1 MSNSTQ
7 AQYLNSKVTTASQ
20 PELQLMLFDGALR
33 FGAKARKAW
42 AETMDHVETER
53 YLGRTLDILE
63 AIVMGVSG
71 SDQEIA
77 KQLEEQYAFLFR
89 EIAASRINND
99 LKRFDKAMTLLAYER
114 ETWKMACDKLA
125 AETAAIASAK
135 RKVPAPHAKT
145 SVSAESFSFQA

>member
-1 MSNSTQ
+1 
-7 AQYLNSKVTTASQ
+7 
-20 PELQLMLFDGALR
+20 MLFDGALR

-71 SDQEIA
+71 SKQEIA
-77 KQLEEQYAFLFR
+77 NQLEEQYAFLFR
-89 EIAASRINND
+89 EMAASRINND

-125 AETAAIASAK
+125 AETAESASAN
-135 RKVPAPHAKT
+135 RAVPAPHVN
-145 SVSAESFSFQA
+145 SSALAPVESFSFQA